1 MRSATADENGSPGKG
16 EPLDVDSA
24 RRHRVES
31 RRPWSVSALQD

>member
-1 MRSATADENGSPGKG
+1 MRRATAYENGPPDKG
-16 EPLDVDSA
+16 EPLAVDSA